1 MQIIMLFFWTL
12 SFLSWNCSDSKQSL
26 SADAAISDSQFRVA
40 SYNIRY
46 RADADEASGNG
57 WDLRKGPLAKL
68 IVSHEFDLVGTQEGY
83 DSQLEDLK
91 SLMPGFSYVGHR
103 YGGDKVKHNCAIFY
117 KTSLFEV
124 LDSGVFWL
132 SETPDVPSIG
142 WDANDQRICQWI
154 KFKVKK
160 TGKSFYFFNA
170 HFYWRLKIAK
180 EESGPLMARKIKEI
194 AGDAPLICTGDFNST
209 VETPQIIAIKKVLS
223 DAYDITKKPREGVEN
238 TNMSGGVFQGQPVN
252 RIDYIFLSRHFTV
265 EDYKVISD
273 MYNDNRYPSDHLPVT
288 SLLTF

>member
-1 MQIIMLFFWTL
+1 MQIIMLFFLAL
-12 SFLSWNCSDSKQSL
+12 SFLSWNCSDIKQVL
-26 SADAAISDSQFRVA
+26 PVDAGIKKNQFRVA

-46 RADADEASGNG
+46 LADADEASGNG
-57 WDLRKGPLAKL
+57 WDLRKEPLAKL
-68 IVSHEFDLVGTQEGY
+68 ILSHQFDLVGTQEGY
-83 DSQLEDLK
+83 DKQLEDLK
-91 SLMPGFSYVGHR
+91 SLMPGFSYVSYR
-103 YGGDKVKHNCAIFY
+103 YGGTKVNHNCAIFY
-117 KTSLFEV
+117 RTSLFEV

-132 SETPDVPSIG
+132 SETPDIPSIG
-142 WDANDQRICQWI
+142 WDANDQRICQWV
-154 KFKVKK
+154 KFRAKR

-209 VETPQIIAIKKVLS
+209 AETPQIIAIKKILS
-223 DAYDITKKPREGVEN
+223 DAHDITKDPREGVEN

-252 RIDYIFLSRHFTV
+252 RIDYIFLSRHFIV
-265 EDYKVISD
+265 EDYKVLSD
-273 MYNDNRYPSDHLPVT
+273 MYGDNRYPSDHLPVT